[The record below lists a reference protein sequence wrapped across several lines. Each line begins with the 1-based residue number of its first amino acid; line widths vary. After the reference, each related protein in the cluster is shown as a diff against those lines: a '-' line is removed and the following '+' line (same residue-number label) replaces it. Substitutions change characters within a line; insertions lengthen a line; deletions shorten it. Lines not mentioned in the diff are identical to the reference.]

1 MRHFLL
7 FDAGSKGTTQGPLR
21 SPPVPPIATPVDPLV
36 LAPAFWI
43 SSSVTP
49 IHPLSRF
56 IRAIRCSSQI
66 SIAEGTRLTTQ
77 TVARQARAH

>member
-7 FDAGSKGTTQGPLR
+7 FHAGTIGNTGSFALSAG
-21 SPPVPPIATPVDPLV
+21 PPIAIPVDPLV
-36 LAPAFWI
+36 LVRAFWI

-66 SIAEGTRLTTQ
+66 SLAEGIRLSTQ